1 MKVKYYLIE
10 FLSYDQMKTGL
21 NAYGYWTGKTYKF
34 GDIMLPYC
42 TPEPESITKRYPKK
56 GGKKEA
62 VADAMIIA
70 SNQPE
75 YISGFYVIA
84 YSMFKFSR
92 FKIQLCRRSKLYE
105 TNKKEK

>member
-10 FLSYDQMKTGL
+10 FLSYDQMKTRL

-34 GDIMLPYC
+34 RDIMLPYC
-42 TPEPESITKRYPKK
+42 TPKPESITKRYPKK

-75 YISGFYVIA
+75 YFWFLR
-84 YSMFKFSR
+84 YSLQHVQILT
-92 FKIQLCRRSKLYE
+92 IQNTALSE
-105 TNKKEK
+105 I